1 MALRRNCGS
10 GGENLVSEAEAA
22 TLGDHATG
30 RSVLMITSGIHL
42 TNDACFALL
51 YPLLPFISDDLGL
64 SYAQIGLMKAVFSGA
79 SSVLQIPAGAVGSRY
94 GEMLVLLVG
103 NAWVGLGLVLMAL
116 TGSFLAL
123 LLAAALGGIGG
134 NAQHPLGSSIVSQ
147 AVPARQMATALG
159 TLNFS
164 GDVGKL
170 IGPFVAGIVATQFGW
185 RIALGSVGAFT
196 VLFSLALLLRGRSN
210 GQHRERRNIADE
222 ANQRLPFRPG
232 FQNVV
237 LAGAL
242 DTATRGA
249 SLTFL
254 SFVLVNKGFSA
265 AAVSALFAVIF
276 AGGAAGKFLCGWM
289 TDRWGAL
296 PVIVLTESVTAAALI
311 VIYRGPVWSTIP
323 LVAVLGFMLNGTSS
337 ALNVSVAQFVP
348 STERARGYG
357 VYFTAALVSSAISP
371 LAFGVLGDAAGLGVV
386 FAGIAL
392 MTVAV
397 IPAVFPVRNGLD
409 PVR

>member
-1 MALRRNCGS
+1 M
-10 GGENLVSEAEAA
+10 SEAEAA
-22 TLGDHATG
+22 SLSDRTRG
-30 RSVLMITSGIHL
+30 RSALMVTSGIHL

-64 SYAQIGLMKAVFSGA
+64 SYAQVGLMKAVFSGA

-94 GEMLVLLVG
+94 GEMFVLLLG
-103 NAWVGLGLVLMAL
+103 NAWVGLGLILMAL
-116 TGSFLAL
+116 TGGFLTL
-123 LLAAALGGIGG
+123 LVAAGLGGIGG
-134 NAQHPLGSSIVSQ
+134 NAQHPLASSLVSR
-147 AVPARQMATALG
+147 AVPPRQMATALG

-196 VLFSLALLLRGRSN
+196 VLFSLALLLRGRTN
-210 GQHRERRNIADE
+210 GQQRERRKTTGE
-222 ANQRLPFRPG
+222 AEIRSPFKRG
-232 FQNVV
+232 FTNVV
-237 LAGAL
+237 VAGAL

-249 SLTFL
+249 ALTFL

-296 PVIVLTESVTAAALI
+296 TVIVLTESVTAVALI
-311 VIYRGPVWSTIP
+311 AIYRGPVWSTIP
-323 LVAVLGFMLNGTSS
+323 LVAILGFMLNGTSS

-357 VYFTAALVSSAISP
+357 VYFTAALVSSSVSP

-392 MTVAV
+392 MTIAV
-397 IPAVFPVRNGLD
+397 IPAVLPVRNGLD
-409 PVR
+409 PVI

>member
-1 MALRRNCGS
+1 
-10 GGENLVSEAEAA
+10 
-22 TLGDHATG
+22 
-30 RSVLMITSGIHL
+30 
-42 TNDACFALL
+42 
-51 YPLLPFISDDLGL
+51 
-64 SYAQIGLMKAVFSGA
+64 
-79 SSVLQIPAGAVGSRY
+79 AVGSRY

-289 TDRWGAL
+289 
-296 PVIVLTESVTAAALI
+296 
-311 VIYRGPVWSTIP
+311 
-323 LVAVLGFMLNGTSS
+323 
-337 ALNVSVAQFVP
+337 
-348 STERARGYG
+348 
-357 VYFTAALVSSAISP
+357 
-371 LAFGVLGDAAGLGVV
+371 
-386 FAGIAL
+386 
-392 MTVAV
+392 
-397 IPAVFPVRNGLD
+397 
-409 PVR
+409 

>member
-1 MALRRNCGS
+1 M
-10 GGENLVSEAEAA
+10 SEAEAA
-22 TLGDHATG
+22 SLGDRASG

-64 SYAQIGLMKAVFSGA
+64 SYAQVGLMKAVFSGA

-103 NAWVGLGLVLMAL
+103 NAWVGLGLILMAL
-116 TGSFLAL
+116 TGSFVAL
-123 LLAAALGGIGG
+123 LIAAALGGVGG
-134 NAQHPLGSSIVSQ
+134 NAQHPLASSLVSR
-147 AVPARQMATALG
+147 AVPVRQMATALG

-196 VLFSLALLLRGRSN
+196 VLFSLALLLRGRTN
-210 GQHRERRNIADE
+210 GLQRARRRVPGESEIRSPF
-222 ANQRLPFRPG
+222 QRG
-232 FQNVV
+232 FTNVV
-237 LAGAL
+237 VAGAL

-249 SLTFL
+249 ALTFL

-296 PVIVLTESVTAAALI
+296 TVIVLTESITAVALI
-311 VIYRGPVWSTIP
+311 AIYRGPVWSTIP
-323 LVAVLGFMLNGTSS
+323 LVAILGFMLNGTSS

-357 VYFTAALVSSAISP
+357 VYFTAALVSSSVSP
-371 LAFGVLGDAAGLGVV
+371 LAFGVLGDIAGLGVV
-386 FAGIAL
+386 FTGIAL
-392 MTVAV
+392 MTIAV
-397 IPAVFPVRNGLD
+397 IPAILPVRNDLD
-409 PVR
+409 PVI

>member
-1 MALRRNCGS
+1 M
-10 GGENLVSEAEAA
+10 SEAEAA
-22 TLGDHATG
+22 TPGDHATG

-196 VLFSLALLLRGRSN
+196 VLFSLALLLRARSN
-210 GQHRERRNIADE
+210 GQHRERRIVSDE
-222 ANQRLPFRPG
+222 AKQRLPFRPG